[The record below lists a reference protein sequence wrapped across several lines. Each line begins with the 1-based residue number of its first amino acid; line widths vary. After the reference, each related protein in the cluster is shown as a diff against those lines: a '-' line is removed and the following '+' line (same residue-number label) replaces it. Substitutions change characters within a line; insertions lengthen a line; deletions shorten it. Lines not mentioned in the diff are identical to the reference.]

1 MSSSPAS
8 ERDWEDLRR
17 EARKLESEVDVK
29 LAGFS
34 KFGQG
39 FGDTSSLGS
48 GAGGST
54 IKSGDQLVEQKAAE
68 IEALLMQL
76 QRLNDSMSSAVS
88 GSGTARMHTVARHR
102 DILIEFTQEFRRTR
116 SVITAGIEKESLLGG
131 RVNASSSPH
140 IGLDIHPGN
149 SSSSNLLRE
158 RNAINNSNIGI
169 DSVISQAQAT
179 MSVLSSQRDLFEGMG
194 GKLSQLGSRFPLVNT
209 MLTAIRRKR
218 SRDTLILASVIAA
231 CMLFI
236 LIYWLNK

>member
-169 DSVISQAQAT
+169 DSVISQAAGDNVCAVIPTGPFRGDGGQTLTTGLALPAGEHNAHSHT
-179 MSVLSSQRDLFEGMG
+179 SETVAGHVDLSVRDRCLYA
-194 GKLSQLGSRFPLVNT
+194 LHPNL
-209 MLTAIRRKR
+209 
-218 SRDTLILASVIAA
+218 LA
-231 CMLFI
+231 
-236 LIYWLNK
+236 